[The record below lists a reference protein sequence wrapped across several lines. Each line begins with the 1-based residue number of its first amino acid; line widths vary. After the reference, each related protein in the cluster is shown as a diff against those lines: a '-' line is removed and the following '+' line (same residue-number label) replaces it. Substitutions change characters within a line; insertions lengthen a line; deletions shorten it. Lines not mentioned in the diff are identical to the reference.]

1 MDLLVQFCATFS
13 AETNFEKVNIYN
25 ILRQKLQQLI
35 KIQIHQ
41 KKKIL
46 NKL

>member
-25 ILRQKLQQLI
+25 NFEA
-35 KIQIHQ
+35 KIAATY
-41 KKKIL
+41 
-46 NKL
+46 